1 MAVKLGYLPGL
12 AAGWQNVQH
21 NTLTRRSE
29 KKNFAMKLNSR
40 TQSAQNPHNNS
51 PVVLVHGLFGSL
63 DNLGILARDLVNDYD
78 ILQVDMRNHGLSPR
92 SPEMTYA
99 AMAQD
104 LLDTLDDRQIE
115 KATFIGHSMGGKAVM
130 ALTALAPERIAGL
143 VAIDIAPVDYH
154 VRRHDEI
161 FNAINAVTDAG
172 AASRQQAATVMREH
186 LQEEG
191 VIQFLLKSFVD
202 GQWRF
207 NVPVLWD
214 QYPHI
219 VGWQTVPAWPHPTLF
234 IPGGNSPYVTDDYR
248 DTLLA
253 QFPQARAHV
262 IAGAGHWVHAEKPE
276 AVLRA
281 IRRYLTAL
289 QA

>member
-40 TQSAQNPHNNS
+40 AQSAQNPHNN
-51 PVVLVHGLFGSL
+51 PPIVLVHGLFGSL
-63 DNLGILARDLVNDYD
+63 DNLGILARDLVLDRD
-78 ILQVDMRNHGLSPR
+78 IIQVDMRNHGLSPR
-92 SPEMTYA
+92 SPDMTYP

-104 LLDTLDDRQIE
+104 LLDILNESQIE

-130 ALTALAPERIAGL
+130 ALSALAPERIAGL

-161 FNAINAVTDAG
+161 FAAINAVTDAG
-172 AASRQQAATVMREH
+172 AATRQQAATVMRQH
-186 LQEEG
+186 LNEEG

-207 NVPVLWD
+207 NVPVLWE
-214 QYPHI
+214 QYDNI
-219 VGWQTVPAWPHPTLF
+219 VGWQTVPPWPHPALF
-234 IPGGNSPYVTDDYR
+234 IPGGNSPYVTDAYR
-248 DTLLA
+248 ETLLA
-253 QFPQARAHV
+253 QFPQARTHV

-276 AVLRA
+276 AVIRA
-281 IRRYLTAL
+281 IRRYLTSIA
-289 QA
+289 A

>member
-1 MAVKLGYLPGL
+1 M
-12 AAGWQNVQH
+12 WQDGQH
-21 NTLTRRSE
+21 DTLTRQCE
-29 KKNFAMKLNSR
+29 KKNFAMKLNIR
-40 TQSAQNPHNNS
+40 AQSAQNPHNNS
-51 PVVLVHGLFGSL
+51 PIVLVHGLFGSL
-63 DNLGILARDLVNDYD
+63 DNLGILARDLVADHD
-78 ILQVDMRNHGLSPR
+78 IIQVDMRNHGLSPR
-92 SPEMTYA
+92 SPEMNYP

-104 LLDTLDDRQIE
+104 LLDTLDARQIE
-115 KATFIGHSMGGKAVM
+115 KAIFIGHSMGGKAVM
-130 ALTALAPERIAGL
+130 ALTALAPERVERL

-161 FNAINAVTDAG
+161 FAAINAVTDAQ
-172 AASRQQAATVMREH
+172 ASSRQQAASVMRQH

-202 GQWRF
+202 GEWRF

-219 VGWQTVPAWPHPTLF
+219 VGWETIPAWEHPALF
-234 IPGGNSPYVTDDYR
+234 IPGGNSPYVTEAYR
-248 DTLLA
+248 EQLLA

-281 IRRYLTAL
+281 IRRYLSE
-289 QA
+289 QVN

>member
-1 MAVKLGYLPGL
+1 MV
-12 AAGWQNVQH
+12 AAQWQNGQH
-21 NTLTRRSE
+21 NTLTRQSE
-29 KKNFAMKLNSR
+29 KKNFAMKLNIR
-40 TQSAQNPHNNS
+40 AQSAQNLHNNY
-51 PVVLVHGLFGSL
+51 PIVLVHGLFGSL
-63 DNLGILARDLVNDYD
+63 DNLGVLARDLVNDHD
-78 ILQVDMRNHGLSPR
+78 IIQVDMRNHGLSPR
-92 SPEMTYA
+92 DPVMNYP

-104 LLDTLDDRQIE
+104 LLDTLNAQHIE

-130 ALTALAPERIAGL
+130 ALSALAPERIARL

-161 FNAINAVTDAG
+161 FTAINAVT
-172 AASRQQAATVMREH
+172 ASPAKTRQQAAAIMREH
-186 LQEEG
+186 LNEEG

-202 GQWRF
+202 GEWRF
-207 NVPVLWD
+207 NVPVLWE

-219 VGWQTVPAWPHPTLF
+219 VGWETIPAWDHPALF
-234 IPGGNSPYVTDDYR
+234 IPGGNSPYVTDAYR
-248 DTLLA
+248 ADLLA

-281 IRRYLTAL
+281 IRRYLNETAN
-289 QA
+289 

>member
-1 MAVKLGYLPGL
+1 M
-12 AAGWQNVQH
+12 WQNGQH
-21 NTLTRRSE
+21 DTLTRQCE
-29 KKNFAMKLNSR
+29 KKNFAMKLNIR
-40 TQSAQNPHNNS
+40 AQSAQNPHNNS
-51 PVVLVHGLFGSL
+51 PIVLVHGLFGSL
-63 DNLGILARDLVNDYD
+63 DNLGILARDLVADHD
-78 ILQVDMRNHGLSPR
+78 IIQVDMRNHGLSPR
-92 SPEMTYA
+92 SPEMNYP

-115 KATFIGHSMGGKAVM
+115 KAIFIGHSMGGKAVM
-130 ALTALAPERIAGL
+130 ALTALAPERVARL

-161 FNAINAVTDAG
+161 FAAINAVTDAQ
-172 AASRQQAATVMREH
+172 ASSRQQAASVMRQH

-202 GQWRF
+202 GEWRF

-219 VGWQTVPAWPHPTLF
+219 VGWETIPAWEQPALF
-234 IPGGNSPYVTDDYR
+234 IPGGNSPYVTEAYR
-248 DTLLA
+248 DQLLA

-281 IRRYLTAL
+281 IRRYLSE
-289 QA
+289 QVN

>member
-1 MAVKLGYLPGL
+1 
-12 AAGWQNVQH
+12 
-21 NTLTRRSE
+21 
-29 KKNFAMKLNSR
+29 MKLNSR
-40 TQSAQNPHNNS
+40 AQSAQNPHNHS
-51 PVVLVHGLFGSL
+51 PIVLVHGLFGSL
-63 DNLGILARDLVNDYD
+63 DNLGILARALIAAHD
-78 ILQVDMRNHGLSPR
+78 IVQVDMRNHGLSPR
-92 SPEMTYA
+92 SPEMTYPT
-99 AMAQD
+99 MAQD
-104 LLDTLDDRQIE
+104 LLDTLAAHQIAR
-115 KATFIGHSMGGKAVM
+115 ATFIGHSMGGKAVM
-130 ALTALAPERIAGL
+130 ALTALAPERISGL

-161 FNAINAVTDAG
+161 FAAIRAVSES
-172 AASRQQAATVMREH
+172 AASTRQQAAQVMREH

-202 GQWRF
+202 GDWRF

-219 VGWQTVPAWPHPTLF
+219 VGWETIPDWPHPTQF
-234 IPGGNSPYVTDDYR
+234 IPGGNSPYVTAPYR
-248 DTLLA
+248 DALLA

-281 IRRYLTAL
+281 IRRYLTSIA
-289 QA
+289 A

>member
-1 MAVKLGYLPGL
+1 
-12 AAGWQNVQH
+12 
-21 NTLTRRSE
+21 
-29 KKNFAMKLNSR
+29 MKLNIR
-40 TQSAQNPHNNS
+40 AQSAQNLHNNS
-51 PVVLVHGLFGSL
+51 PIVLVHGLFGSL
-63 DNLGILARDLVNDYD
+63 DNLGILARDLVTDYD
-78 ILQVDMRNHGLSPR
+78 IIQVDMRNHGLSPR
-92 SPEMTYA
+92 SPEMNYP

-115 KATFIGHSMGGKAVM
+115 KAIFIGHSMGGKAVM
-130 ALTALAPERIAGL
+130 ALTAQAPERVERL

-161 FNAINAVTDAG
+161 FAAINAVTDAQ
-172 AASRQQAATVMREH
+172 ASSRQQAASVMRQH

-202 GQWRF
+202 GEWRF

-219 VGWQTVPAWPHPTLF
+219 VGWETIPAWEHPALF
-234 IPGGNSPYVTDDYR
+234 IPGGNSPYVTEAYR
-248 DTLLA
+248 EQLLA

-281 IRRYLTAL
+281 IRRYLSE
-289 QA
+289 QAN

>member
-1 MAVKLGYLPGL
+1 
-12 AAGWQNVQH
+12 
-21 NTLTRRSE
+21 
-29 KKNFAMKLNSR
+29 MKLNIR
-40 TQSAQNPHNNS
+40 AQSAQNLHNNS
-51 PVVLVHGLFGSL
+51 PIVLVHGLFGSL
-63 DNLGILARDLVNDYD
+63 DNLGILARDLVADHH
-78 ILQVDMRNHGLSPR
+78 IIQVDMRNHGLSPR
-92 SPEMTYA
+92 SPEMNYP

-104 LLDTLDDRQIE
+104 LLDTLDDLQIE
-115 KATFIGHSMGGKAVM
+115 KAIFIGHSMGGKAVM
-130 ALTALAPERIAGL
+130 ALTALAPERVERL

-161 FNAINAVTDAG
+161 FAAINAVTDAQ
-172 AASRQQAATVMREH
+172 ASSRQQAASVMRQH

-202 GQWRF
+202 GEWRF

-219 VGWQTVPAWPHPTLF
+219 VGWETIPAWEHPALF
-234 IPGGNSPYVTDDYR
+234 IPGGNSPYVTEAYR
-248 DTLLA
+248 EQLLA

-281 IRRYLTAL
+281 IRRYLSE
-289 QA
+289 QAN

>member
-1 MAVKLGYLPGL
+1 VV
-12 AAGWQNVQH
+12 AAQWQNGQH
-21 NTLTRRSE
+21 QTLTRQSE
-29 KKNFAMKLNSR
+29 KKNFAMKLNIR
-40 TQSAQNPHNNS
+40 AQSAQNLHNNY
-51 PVVLVHGLFGSL
+51 PIVLVHGLFGSL
-63 DNLGILARDLVNDYD
+63 DNLGVLARDLVNDHD
-78 ILQVDMRNHGLSPR
+78 IIQVDMRNHGLSPR
-92 SPEMTYA
+92 DPVMNYP

-104 LLDTLDDRQIE
+104 LLDTLNAQHIE

-130 ALTALAPERIAGL
+130 ALSALAPERIARL

-161 FNAINAVTDAG
+161 FTAINAVT
-172 AASRQQAATVMREH
+172 ASPAKTRQQAAAIMREH
-186 LQEEG
+186 LNEEG

-202 GQWRF
+202 GEWRF
-207 NVPVLWD
+207 NVPVLWE

-219 VGWQTVPAWPHPTLF
+219 VGWETIPAWDHPALF
-234 IPGGNSPYVTDDYR
+234 IPGGNSPYVTDAYR
-248 DTLLA
+248 ADLLA

-281 IRRYLTAL
+281 IRRYLNETAN
-289 QA
+289 